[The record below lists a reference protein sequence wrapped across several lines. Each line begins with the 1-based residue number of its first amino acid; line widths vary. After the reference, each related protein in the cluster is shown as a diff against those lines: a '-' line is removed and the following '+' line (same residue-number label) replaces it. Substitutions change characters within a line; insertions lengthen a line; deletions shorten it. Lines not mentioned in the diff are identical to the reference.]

1 MVDILHITVSGKI
14 VSKGM
19 LLFGYSPLK
28 SVLLSWPYWTFFS
41 VGQISVW
48 NSFCDMKP
56 IHVCKKPWSRSYKDI
71 FGARFIFSHF
81 IFLFTLYN
89 ISSRNNYFK
98 KGVLQLKK
106 TLQLHCIRWK
116 ILTLRQLFH
125 LERKKNNLL
134 SLFAFPTRKLVAH
147 YFLA

>member
-1 MVDILHITVSGKI
+1 MSWLHLIKYDIFCWDWMVDILHITVSGKI

-56 IHVCKKPWSRSYKDI
+56 IHVCKKPWSRSYKNI
-71 FGARFIFSHF
+71 FGEGLYLVIIFFYLLFITFHQEIIILKRVF
-81 IFLFTLYN
+81 YN
-89 ISSRNNYFK
+89 SK
-98 KGVLQLKK
+98 KL
-106 TLQLHCIRWK
+106 CSYIA
-116 ILTLRQLFH
+116 
-125 LERKKNNLL
+125 
-134 SLFAFPTRKLVAH
+134 SA
-147 YFLA
+147 

>member
-56 IHVCKKPWSRSYKDI
+56 IHVCKKPWSRSYKNI
-71 FGARFIFSHF
+71 FWARFIFCHF
-81 IFLFTLYN
+81 IFFNLLFITFHQEIIILKRVFYN
-89 ISSRNNYFK
+89 SK
-98 KGVLQLKK
+98 KLCSYIAFV
-106 TLQLHCIRWK
+106 T
-116 ILTLRQLFH
+116 FSF
-125 LERKKNNLL
+125 RKKRITFGAYLL
-134 SLFAFPTRKLVAH
+134 SLHVN
-147 YFLA
+147 

>member
-1 MVDILHITVSGKI
+1 MLGLDGWYSTYHGVWQNCIKRNVTFWVFPFKILAVKLT
-14 VSKGM
+14 
-19 LLFGYSPLK
+19 LLN
-28 SVLLSWPYWTFFS
+28 FFL

-56 IHVCKKPWSRSYKDI
+56 IHVCKKPWSRSYKNI
-71 FGARFIFSHF
+71 FWARFIFSHLY
-81 IFLFTLYN
+81 FLFTLYN

-125 LERKKNNLL
+125 LERKKE
-134 SLFAFPTRKLVAH
+134 
-147 YFLA
+147 

>member
-1 MVDILHITVSGKI
+1 MTYFVGIGWLIFYIYMSGKI

-41 VGQISVW
+41 FSVGQISVW

-56 IHVCKKPWSRSYKDI
+56 IHVWKKPWSRSYKNI
-71 FGARFIFSHF
+71 FWARFIISHY
-81 IFLFTLYN
+81 IFLSTLYN

-106 TLQLHCIRWK
+106 TLQLHCIRFK

-125 LERKKNNLL
+125 LERKE
-134 SLFAFPTRKLVAH
+134 
-147 YFLA
+147 